1 MKAAWVGIDVAKDT
15 LAVCVLPDKR
25 QHSYANTAEGW
36 AHVLDELSGYEIQQV
51 LLEATGGYEAGVLRY
66 LAAAGLPVVRIN
78 PRQAR
83 AFAEAMGSQ
92 AKTDALD
99 AVLLARQAQ
108 VLEAPLYQPQT
119 AQAQALQELVKR
131 RTHLVA
137 QRDDDRR
144 RLAQATLPK
153 VQANISHCLAFLNQQ
168 IASLNHD
175 ITQACRELDN
185 ERTQRLS
192 SVSGIGPVSVANLL
206 AYLPELG
213 HLDRRQI
220 AALVGVA
227 PYNADSGPKKGLR
240 RISGGRSAIRRVLY
254 MAAWSVV
261 RHQADFKRRY
271 EDLRQRGKP
280 AKVALIACLRVLLIR
295 LNAMLRDGTPWR
307 SEPA

>member
-25 QHSYANTAEGW
+25 QRDYANSLEGW
-36 AHVLDELSGYEIQQV
+36 TELLDELSGYEVQRV

-66 LAAAGLPVVRIN
+66 LAAAGLPVMRIN

-83 AFAEAMGSQ
+83 AFAEAMGRQ
-92 AKTDALD
+92 AKTDRID
-99 AVLLARQAQ
+99 AALLAHQAR
-108 VLEAPLYQPQT
+108 VIEGTAYQPQS
-119 AQAQALQELVKR
+119 AQALALQELVKR

-144 RLAQATLPK
+144 RLAQASLPK
-153 VQANISHCLAFLNQQ
+153 VQANIRHCLTFLHQQ
-168 IASLNHD
+168 IASLDQD
-175 ITQACRELDN
+175 IAQACRELDN
-185 ERTQRLS
+185 ERAQRLA

-227 PYNADSGPKKGLR
+227 PYNADSGPKKGIR
-240 RISGGRSAIRRVLY
+240 RIAGGRSAIRRVLY

-261 RHQADFKRRY
+261 RHQADFNRRY
-271 EDLRQRGKP
+271 QELRQRGKP
-280 AKVALIACLRVLLIR
+280 AKVALIACLRVLLTR

>member
-1 MKAAWVGIDVAKDT
+1 M
-15 LAVCVLPDKR
+15 
-25 QHSYANTAEGW
+25 
-36 AHVLDELSGYEIQQV
+36 
-51 LLEATGGYEAGVLRY
+51 
-66 LAAAGLPVVRIN
+66 
-78 PRQAR
+78 
-83 AFAEAMGSQ
+83 
-92 AKTDALD
+92 
-99 AVLLARQAQ
+99 
-108 VLEAPLYQPQT
+108 
-119 AQAQALQELVKR
+119 
-131 RTHLVA
+131 
-137 QRDDDRR
+137 
-144 RLAQATLPK
+144 
-153 VQANISHCLAFLNQQ
+153 
-168 IASLNHD
+168 
-175 ITQACRELDN
+175 
-185 ERTQRLS
+185 
-192 SVSGIGPVSVANLL
+192 ANLL

-307 SEPA
+307 SEPAREDSCSYKHERYRRSGRIGGPPWPRYEPTQTRSVENGAAFSTEPLLQLAPSPQPSPTGRRS

>member
-25 QHSYANTAEGW
+25 QRDYANTLDGW
-36 AHVLDELSGYEIQQV
+36 TKLLDELSGYEVQRV

-66 LAAAGLPVVRIN
+66 LAAADLPVMRIN

-83 AFAEAMGSQ
+83 AFAQAMGRQ
-92 AKTDALD
+92 AKTDRID
-99 AVLLARQAQ
+99 AALLAHQAQ
-108 VLEAPLYQPQT
+108 VIEGTAYRAQS
-119 AQAQALQELVKR
+119 AQALALQELVKR

-144 RLAQATLPK
+144 RLAQASLPT
-153 VQANISHCLAFLNQQ
+153 VQANIRHCLAFLNQQ
-168 IASLNHD
+168 IAALDQD
-175 ITQACRELDN
+175 ITQACRELDDG
-185 ERTQRLS
+185 RAQRLA

-227 PYNADSGPKKGLR
+227 PYNVDSGAKKGIR

-261 RHQADFKRRY
+261 RHQADFNRRY
-271 EDLRQRGKP
+271 QELLQRGKP
-280 AKVALIACLRVLLIR
+280 AKVALIACLRVLLTR

-307 SEPA
+307 AEPA

>member
-25 QHSYANTAEGW
+25 QRDYANTLEGW
-36 AHVLDELSGYEIQQV
+36 AHLLDELSGYEVQRV
-51 LLEATGGYEAGVLRY
+51 LLEATDGYEAGVLRY
-66 LAAAGLPVVRIN
+66 LAAAGLPVMRIN

-83 AFAEAMGSQ
+83 VIEGTA
-92 AKTDALD
+92 
-99 AVLLARQAQ
+99 
-108 VLEAPLYQPQT
+108 YQPQS
-119 AQAQALQELVKR
+119 AQALALQELVKR

-144 RLAQATLPK
+144 RLAQASLPK
-153 VQANISHCLAFLNQQ
+153 VQANIRHCLTFLHQQ
-168 IASLNHD
+168 IAALDQD
-175 ITQACRELDN
+175 IAQACRELDS
-185 ERTQRLS
+185 ERAQRLA

-227 PYNADSGPKKGLR
+227 PYNVDSGDKKGIR

-261 RHQADFKRRY
+261 RHQADFNRRY
-271 EDLRQRGKP
+271 QELLQRGKP
-280 AKVALIACLRVLLIR
+280 AKVALIACLRVLLTR

>member
-25 QHSYANTAEGW
+25 QRDYANTLDGW
-36 AHVLDELSGYEIQQV
+36 TELLDELSGYEVQRV

-66 LAAAGLPVVRIN
+66 LAAAGLPVMRID

-83 AFAEAMGSQ
+83 AFAQAMGRQ
-92 AKTDALD
+92 AKTDRID
-99 AVLLARQAQ
+99 AALLAHQAQ
-108 VLEAPLYQPQT
+108 VIEGTAYRAQS
-119 AQAQALQELVKR
+119 AQALALQELVKR

-144 RLAQATLPK
+144 RLAQASLPA
-153 VQANISHCLAFLNQQ
+153 VQANIRQCLDFLNQQ
-168 IASLNHD
+168 IASLNQA
-175 ITQACRELDN
+175 IAQACKALDGS
-185 ERTQRLS
+185 RAQRLA

-227 PYNADSGPKKGLR
+227 PYNVDSGAKKGIR

-261 RHQADFKRRY
+261 RHQADFNHRY
-271 EDLRQRGKP
+271 QELLQRGKP
-280 AKVALIACLRVLLIR
+280 AKVALIACLRVLLTR

-307 SEPA
+307 AEPA